1 MKSTNSSNNEYDM
14 LLRNVAKTLVTT
26 LIKEVE
32 YAAREDRELAI
43 RKARLYEYVV
53 LGLNWEIGRINGE
66 GKIEVIDE

>member
-14 LLRNVAKTLVTT
+14 LLQNVAKTLVTT

-53 LGLNWEIGRINGE
+53 QGLNWEIDRINGE
-66 GKIEVIDE
+66 GKIKIIDE

>member
-14 LLRNVAKTLVTT
+14 LLQNVAKTLVTT

-53 LGLNWEIGRINGE
+53 RGLNWEIERINGE
-66 GKIEVIDE
+66 GKIKIVDE

>member
-1 MKSTNSSNNEYDM
+1 MKSTNSSDNEYDM
-14 LLRNVAKTLVTT
+14 LLQNVAKTLVTT

-53 LGLNWEIGRINGE
+53 RGLNWEIERINGE
-66 GKIEVIDE
+66 GMIKIIDE

>member
-1 MKSTNSSNNEYDM
+1 MISTNSSNNEYDM
-14 LLRNVAKTLVTT
+14 LLQNVAKTLVTT

-53 LGLNWEIGRINGE
+53 LGLNWEIERINGE
-66 GKIEVIDE
+66 GKIKIIDE